1 MCHFNFGVPGIPFAG
16 LVLIVKSKLEKPEIP
31 DFAMIFRAPCWY
43 CQLYFHL
50 EEAGDLCIFDESLG
64 RAMFV
69 SHQWVTSQ
77 HPDPNFE
84 QLQVLQEALK
94 NMLSGAGKLAN

>member
-1 MCHFNFGVPGIPFAG
+1 M
-16 LVLIVKSKLEKPEIP
+16 
-31 DFAMIFRAPCWY
+31 
-43 CQLYFHL
+43 FHRQ
-50 EEAGDLCIFDESLG
+50 EAGDLCIFHESLG

-69 SHQWVTSQ
+69 SHQWVTSK

-84 QLQVLQEALK
+84 QLQVLQETLK